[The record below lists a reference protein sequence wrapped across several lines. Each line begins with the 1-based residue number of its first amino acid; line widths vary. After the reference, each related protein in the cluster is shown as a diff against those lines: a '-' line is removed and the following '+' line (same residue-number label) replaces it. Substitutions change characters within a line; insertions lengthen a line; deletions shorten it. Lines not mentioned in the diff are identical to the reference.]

1 MMNKKILGICLTILV
16 LGALVF
22 SVGGSVFAQEDTPEV
37 ETTELPEPVV
47 TRRARGFGA
56 GTGVCDGT
64 CDADGDGVPDQL
76 QLRLQDGTA
85 AGMQNGYGYG
95 PGDGTCDGTCD
106 ADGDGIPDQMRLRDG
121 SDTGMQYGPGTK
133 QGGQGEGAG
142 QSYGPGEGQGFG
154 PGAGQGVGQGMG
166 PGDGSCIDD

>member
-1 MMNKKILGICLTILV
+1 MVNKKILGIGLTILV

-76 QLRLQDGTA
+76 
-85 AGMQNGYGYG
+85 
-95 PGDGTCDGTCD
+95 
-106 ADGDGIPDQMRLRDG
+106 RLRDG
-121 SDTGMQYGPGTK
+121 SGAGMQYGPGAM
-133 QGGQGEGAG
+133 QGGRG
-142 QSYGPGEGQGFG
+142 QSQNRGQGTGRGMSQGFG
-154 PGAGQGVGQGMG
+154 QSNGQGMG
-166 PGDGSCIDD
+166 QGMGVRDGSCNGN

>member
-1 MMNKKILGICLTILV
+1 MNKKILGIGLTILV

-56 GTGVCDGT
+56 GTGV
-64 CDADGDGVPDQL
+64 
-76 QLRLQDGTA
+76 
-85 AGMQNGYGYG
+85 
-95 PGDGTCDGTCD
+95 CDGTCD